1 MSTVA
6 EALALGHVA
15 FLGLQLRVGTGAL
28 VPRKETELL
37 ARTAIDHLTD
47 EATLVVDVCSGTGN
61 LACAMAHHR
70 PRLRIFALEL
80 SRSAVDIARE
90 NVRSLGFEERVHVRE
105 GNLFAPLAEEGLLGL
120 CDAIVCNPPY
130 ISTGRLD
137 QDHAGLLALEPR
149 EAFDGGPYGVAI
161 QQRVVREALPLL
173 RPGGFLAFEVG
184 AGQAKQVHS
193 LFQRSRGYDLA
204 VSIHDDEG
212 VPRVLL
218 ARKVKIP

>member
-1 MSTVA
+1 MSTVR
-6 EALALGHVA
+6 EALAAGHVQ
-15 FLGLQLRVGTGAL
+15 FLGLKLRVGSGAL
-28 VPRKETELL
+28 VPRAETELL

-70 PRLRIFALEL
+70 PKLRLYALEL
-80 SRSAVDIARE
+80 THAAVELARE
-90 NVRSLGFEERVHVRE
+90 NVRALGLEDRVHVLE
-105 GNLFAPLAEEGLLGL
+105 GDLFAPLAETGLEGR
-120 CDAIVCNPPY
+120 CDAVVCNPPY
-130 ISTGRLD
+130 ISSGRLGVER
-137 QDHAGLLALEPR
+137 ASLLELEPR

-184 AGQAKQVHS
+184 AGQAKQVEA
-193 LFQRSRGYDLA
+193 LFQRSKGYDPP
-204 VSIHDDEG
+204 VSIEDDQG

-218 ARKVKIP
+218 ARKVSFP